1 MMARP
6 VPAICTEFLERMQD
20 DFFHINAKY
29 PKLRVADDALRR
41 VGNRSVTVTHRLA
54 KDLRWTFR
62 YTDDRNEHLEFN
74 VECVP
79 KRSLGIDEAMLA
91 EVGDDANPLGRGR
104 IDGDRL
110 IYSVAIGHESKAHE
124 LDEHSIVGGNIKDF
138 AVEAMMTMLR
148 LLDRYGEKP
157 AVIRKKTPSKS
168 SDAIDDTTVGDQL
181 RLSLETYLEDLIIEQ
196 WSQIDFGADLSFV
209 ERQTKCGDIGY
220 LDILARD
227 KATDG
232 FVVIELKRH
241 EGDDEVFGQVCRY
254 MGWVGENL
262 IQMDGV
268 PVCGI
273 IIASEASP
281 KLTAAV
287 STNPYVRVLC
297 YRVRIAL
304 DTPNC
309 ADAQRQSAPEEVTD

>member
-1 MMARP
+1 MPRR
-6 VPAICTEFLERMQD
+6 VPEICTEFLERMQD
-20 DFFHINAKY
+20 DFLHINAKY
-29 PKLRVADDALRR
+29 PKLRVADEAMRR
-41 VGNRSVTVTHRLA
+41 VGDRSIVITHRRA
-54 KDLRWTFR
+54 KDLRWIFR
-62 YTDDRNEHLEFN
+62 YSADRSEHLEFN

-79 KRSLGIDEAMLA
+79 RRPLGIDEAMLCEA
-91 EVGDDANPLGRGR
+91 GDDVNLLGRGR

-110 IYSVAIGHESKAHE
+110 VYSVAIGHESKAHE
-124 LDEHSIVGGNIKDF
+124 LDEHSIVGGNIRDF
-138 AVEAMMTMLR
+138 GVEAMMTMLR
-148 LLDRYGEKP
+148 LLDRYGQKP
-157 AVIRKKTPSKS
+157 AVKRKKTPSKS
-168 SDAIDDTTVGDQL
+168 SDAIEDTTVGDQL
-181 RLSLETYLEDLIIEQ
+181 RLSLETYLEDIIIEQ

-232 FVVIELKRH
+232 FVVIELKRD

-273 IIASEASP
+273 IIAAEITPKLEAAAKTNPNVRLVEYAVRLQLSP
-281 KLTAAV
+281 KG
-287 STNPYVRVLC
+287 R
-297 YRVRIAL
+297 
-304 DTPNC
+304 
-309 ADAQRQSAPEEVTD
+309 TDGD

>member
-1 MMARP
+1 MARP
-6 VPAICTEFLERMQD
+6 VPVICTEFLERMQD
-20 DFFHINAKY
+20 DFLHINAKY
-29 PKLRVADDALRR
+29 PKLRVADDGLRR
-41 VGNRSVTVTHRLA
+41 VGDRSIVITHRRA

-62 YTDDRNEHLEFN
+62 YTDDRSEHLEFN

-79 KRSLGIDEAMLA
+79 RRTLGIDEAMLA
-91 EVGDDANPLGRGR
+91 EAGDDVNLLGRGR

-110 IYSVAIGHESKAHE
+110 VYSVAIGHESKAHE

-157 AVIRKKTPSKS
+157 AVTRKKTPSKS
-168 SDAIDDTTVGDQL
+168 CDAIDDTAVGDQL

-196 WSQIDFGADLSFV
+196 WLQIDFGADLSFV
-209 ERQTKCGDIGY
+209 ERQTNCGDIGY

-232 FVVIELKRH
+232 FVVIELKRDK
-241 EGDDEVFGQVCRY
+241 GDDEVFGQVCRY

-273 IIASEASP
+273 IIAAEITP
-281 KLTAAV
+281 KLEAAAK
-287 STNPYVRVLC
+287 TNPNVRVVE
-297 YRVRIAL
+297 YAIRIEL
-304 DTPNC
+304 LPKGPVKTGDG
-309 ADAQRQSAPEEVTD
+309 D

>member
-1 MMARP
+1 MARHYP
-6 VPAICTEFLERMQD
+6 PICTEFLERMQD
-20 DFFHINAKY
+20 DFNHINLKY
-29 PKLRVADDALRR
+29 PNLRVANDALRR
-41 VGNRSVTVTHRLA
+41 VGDHCIAVTHPKVR
-54 KDLRWTFR
+54 KLRWIFR
-62 YTDDRNEHLEFN
+62 YSADRNEHLEFN
-74 VECVP
+74 VECAP
-79 KRSLGIDEAMLA
+79 RRSLGIDEAMLCEA
-91 EVGDDANPLGRGR
+91 GDDANLLGRGR

-124 LDEHSIVGGNIKDF
+124 LGEHSIVGGNIRDF
-138 AVEAMMTMLR
+138 GVEAMMTMLR
-148 LLDRYGEKP
+148 LLDRYGQKP

-168 SDAIDDTTVGDQL
+168 SAAINDTTVGDQL

-196 WSQIDFGADLSFV
+196 WSQINFGADLSFV
-209 ERQTKCGDIGY
+209 ERQMICGDIGT

-232 FVVIELKRH
+232 FVVIELKRD

-273 IIASEASP
+273 IIAAEITPKLEAAAKTNPNVRLVEYAVRLELSP
-281 KLTAAV
+281 KEQ
-287 STNPYVRVLC
+287 
-297 YRVRIAL
+297 
-304 DTPNC
+304 
-309 ADAQRQSAPEEVTD
+309 QRGD